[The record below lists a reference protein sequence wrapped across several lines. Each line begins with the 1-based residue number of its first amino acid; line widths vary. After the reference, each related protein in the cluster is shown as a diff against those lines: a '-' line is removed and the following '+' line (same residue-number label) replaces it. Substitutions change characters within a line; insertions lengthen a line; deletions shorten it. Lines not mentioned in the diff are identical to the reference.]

1 MNAGISVACRTEEQ
15 ADRLRRAGYSVTII
29 PASSPLSMPKSPA
42 GLDDDDES
50 TAYLLADLR
59 TTSEG
64 QKLGESF
71 FHNPYRLAAS
81 LGVGIECVPIDQLQ
95 NSTRPQIEIRG
106 RLWRLPGQRPF
117 VQLADTLREPEAS
130 RVLAH
135 ELGHFLDFPGEK
147 LCDQFADA
155 FLKVDDK
162 EAHDVQW
169 YQQRRGFFARERACG
184 KTVV

>member
-1 MNAGISVACRTEEQ
+1 MSTGELAHLTQEER
-15 ADRLRRAGYSVTII
+15 AAWGREMLRRAGWAV
-29 PASSPLSMPKSPA
+29 SSPPRPSTPASPA
-42 GLDDDDES
+42 GLDSPES
-50 TAYLLADLR
+50 IAYLLADLR
-59 TTSEG
+59 STSEG

-71 FHNPYRLAAS
+71 FHNPYRFAAS
-81 LGVGIECVPIDQLQ
+81 LGVGIECVPIGQLQ
-95 NSTRPQIEIRG
+95 NADRPKIEIRG

-135 ELGHFLDFPGEK
+135 ELGHFLDFPSEK

-155 FLKVDDK
+155 FLKVDDR
-162 EAHDVQW
+162 EVRDVQW
-169 YQQRRGFFARERACG
+169 YQQRRGLLARARACG